1 MALRFAVCLIVIA
14 ACSHVALAQLSMLHQ
29 SGRNIVNASGQTVVL
44 KGMNLGGFMV
54 MEPWMCPADSGGLP
68 DTYSIIQE
76 LDNRFGV
83 AEEQTLMRDY
93 QQAWITTQDFV
104 NMKNAGFNVIR
115 VPVWWGNFYPI
126 ANVSNSGWR
135 SDAFTELDWV
145 ISQAAAQGIYTIVDM
160 HGVVGGESTSDDT
173 GQENQNQYWTNSND
187 QGNTAYMMWEI
198 ANHYNGNPNVAGY
211 DLINEPM
218 NAPSDSAVISAYASL
233 YTTVRSADASHIVII
248 EGTFDQWDWAM
259 LPNPSSEGWSNVVYE
274 MHEYQ
279 WNTTQAAVNA
289 GAVNEVNEFNNY
301 SSYNTPDYIGEWNDM
316 GYNSSYQYS
325 YNLWNSNGISSTMW
339 ALKNSSPGSG
349 WGMYTPSWT
358 PPIPNVST
366 DSAATIAA
374 DWAQWTTANAFTLNT
389 ALGFTVNSGG
399 GGTTTEGP
407 YGGVDAAIP
416 GTVMAENYDTGGQG
430 VGYSVTSTNGS
441 ANTYRS
447 DGVDLEA
454 TTDTGG
460 GYDLGWSAAG
470 QWFKYTV
477 NVATAGTYTVAFRVA
492 SESAISD
499 ALHIS
504 NSSGT
509 NLSGSVAVPDTGGWQ
524 TWANVTATVTLPAGQ
539 QTLTLNQDNAGWN
552 INYFSIGTVST
563 SGPRLVGY
571 LPDYDGSY
579 ATFAT
584 TLNFNK
590 MTHLMIGFALPPA
603 CNGTCTASSNMA
615 FSMGQTDA
623 AIATLVNAAHAA
635 GVKVMVTIGGGE
647 NSSDDLISAFYNVGL
662 SSQLVNSLDSYVTS
676 HNLDGVD
683 VDFEDPGNM
692 GAPYA
697 TFVSDLI
704 AKEHGAGR
712 VVSAAVAEWLQTQ
725 NVMSNATLQSYDFIN
740 VMVYSN
746 LSDCESNMSY
756 FASLGEPANKM
767 TVGVPFYGQSS
778 DGAFTYGQIIA
789 AYPNAG
795 SSNSVSGNGAL
806 DNGNTISYVGDSEMA
821 QETVFSL
828 QYGGIMIWELSQ
840 DAAPPNSLLTIIQN
854 NL

>member
-1 MALRFAVCLIVIA
+1 MILPAMCATLLFCL
-14 ACSHVALAQLSMLHQ
+14 
-29 SGRNIVNASGQTVVL
+29 ASV
-44 KGMNLGGFMV
+44 
-54 MEPWMCPADSGGLP
+54 
-68 DTYSIIQE
+68 
-76 LDNRFGV
+76 
-83 AEEQTLMRDY
+83 
-93 QQAWITTQDFV
+93 
-104 NMKNAGFNVIR
+104 
-115 VPVWWGNFYPI
+115 
-126 ANVSNSGWR
+126 
-135 SDAFTELDWV
+135 
-145 ISQAAAQGIYTIVDM
+145 
-160 HGVVGGESTSDDT
+160 
-173 GQENQNQYWTNSND
+173 
-187 QGNTAYMMWEI
+187 
-198 ANHYNGNPNVAGY
+198 
-211 DLINEPM
+211 
-218 NAPSDSAVISAYASL
+218 AYA
-233 YTTVRSADASHIVII
+233 AEA
-248 EGTFDQWDWAM
+248 
-259 LPNPSSEGWSNVVYE
+259 
-274 MHEYQ
+274 
-279 WNTTQAAVNA
+279 
-289 GAVNEVNEFNNY
+289 
-301 SSYNTPDYIGEWNDM
+301 
-316 GYNSSYQYS
+316 
-325 YNLWNSNGISSTMW
+325 
-339 ALKNSSPGSG
+339 
-349 WGMYTPSWT
+349 
-358 PPIPNVST
+358 
-366 DSAATIAA
+366 
-374 DWAQWTTANAFTLNT
+374 
-389 ALGFTVNSGG
+389 
-399 GGTTTEGP
+399 P
-407 YGGVDAAIP
+407 YGGIAAAIP
-416 GTVMAENYDTGGQG
+416 GTVQAENYDTGGQGTAYNVTSTNGSGNSYRTDGVDLEVTTDTGGGYDLGWTTTGQWFKYTVNVATAGSYTVTFRVASESAIADAFHIANSAGTNLSGSVAVPDTGGWQTWANVTAKVTLPAGQQTLTINQDGAGWNLNWVLFAAASSGEAPYGGVAAAIPGTVQAENYDTGGSGVGYEVSSTNGTANSYRSDGVDLEATTDTGGGYDLGWSAAGQWFKYTVNVAKAGSYTVTFRVASESAISDALHISNSSGTNLSGSVNVPDTGGWQTWANVTATVTLPAGQQTLTINQDGAGWNLNWILFASAASGEAPYGGVPVAIPGTVQAENYDTGGQG

>member
-441 ANTYRS
+441 ANSYRS

-454 TTDTGG
+454 ATSPATGD
-460 GYDLGWSAAG
+460 DLGWSASG
-470 QWFKYTV
+470 QWFRYTV
-477 NVATAGTYTVAFRVA
+477 NASTAGTYTVSFLVA
-492 SESAISD
+492 SESAITD
-499 ALHIS
+499 AFHLS

-509 NLSGSVAVPDTGGWQ
+509 NLTGSVAVPDTGGWQ
-524 TWANVTATVTLPAGQ
+524 TWETVTATVTLPAGV
-539 QTLTLNQDNAGWN
+539 QTLTLNQDNGGWN
-552 INYFSIGTVST
+552 IDSMDFVSSAPTCTTKPNAPTGLAASGTSSTGTTLSWTADTAPANCSISSYTVLKSGASIGTATGTSFAVTGLSAST
-563 SGPRLVGY
+563 TYSFTVEATDAAGTSAASSALSVTTSASGSG
-571 LPDYDGSY
+571 GGG

-584 TLNFNK
+584 GTPLNIINENSGLCVGASGQGTANGTVLQMYTCANGTYSTQLSQEWIFTAASSGYYEVADANA
-590 MTHLMIGFALPPA
+590 TTEAWNVVNVGTTNGSLMQIWTYGAASNEEFSAVSLGSGYYKFVGQGSGLCLDVPA
-603 CNGTCTASSNMA
+603 NSKTVGTQLDIYTCNGTTAQA
-615 FSMGQTDA
+615 F
-623 AIATLVNAAHAA
+623 
-635 GVKVMVTIGGGE
+635 KFVT
-647 NSSDDLISAFYNVGL
+647 
-662 SSQLVNSLDSYVTS
+662 
-676 HNLDGVD
+676 
-683 VDFEDPGNM
+683 P
-692 GAPYA
+692 
-697 TFVSDLI
+697 
-704 AKEHGAGR
+704 
-712 VVSAAVAEWLQTQ
+712 
-725 NVMSNATLQSYDFIN
+725 
-740 VMVYSN
+740 
-746 LSDCESNMSY
+746 
-756 FASLGEPANKM
+756 
-767 TVGVPFYGQSS
+767 
-778 DGAFTYGQIIA
+778 
-789 AYPNAG
+789 
-795 SSNSVSGNGAL
+795 
-806 DNGNTISYVGDSEMA
+806 
-821 QETVFSL
+821 
-828 QYGGIMIWELSQ
+828 
-840 DAAPPNSLLTIIQN
+840 
-854 NL
+854 